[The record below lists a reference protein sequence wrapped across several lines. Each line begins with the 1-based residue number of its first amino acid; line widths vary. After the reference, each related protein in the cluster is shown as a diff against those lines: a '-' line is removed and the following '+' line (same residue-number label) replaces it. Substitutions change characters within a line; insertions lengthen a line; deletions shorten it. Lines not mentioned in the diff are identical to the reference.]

1 MLGQALFLLRR
12 WNAVIYVGLDHE
24 HCAAEW

>member
-1 MLGQALFLLRR
+1 MLGQAFCLLGR